1 MIVSIL
7 RPSPPGII
15 VLIPLARVLSPSCPF
30 TGGMPGMLVMTFHSK
45 SLAAIVASRT
55 GSGSSNSLRNSV
67 ANSFFSA
74 DVICLSPIATDRY
87 LVHPAGSRQHPAH
100 AFTQARCQ
108 PFMQKPCALQHHKYS
123 PALLTV
129 SLLRCLTGGRPINRR
144 ALLRRRRCRCA
155 WAETS
160 VPRHGTGG

>member
-74 DVICLSPIATDRY
+74 DVIGLSPIATDRY
-87 LVHPAGSRQHPAH
+87 LVHPAGSRQHPAQGQRKRD
-100 AFTQARCQ
+100 AKGQWRCDT
-108 PFMQKPCALQHHKYS
+108 H
-123 PALLTV
+123 
-129 SLLRCLTGGRPINRR
+129 GGIRIVRR
-144 ALLRRRRCRCA
+144 LAP
-155 WAETS
+155 EN
-160 VPRHGTGG
+160 